1 MEKKNVS
8 SLGDYSNKGSF
19 GAAFKAAHKTGGNI
33 HTFDYNGKMYTTQT
47 ADNTDSRTTPDNRSW
62 LKHKVHQHGHTLNA
76 MPKKI
81 GLPGL
86 DSDRE
91 VEALGYSQ
99 GKPWSKEVDYRR
111 AEYHRREANK
121 K

>member
-1 MEKKNVS
+1 
-8 SLGDYSNKGSF
+8 
-19 GAAFKAAHKTGGNI
+19 
-33 HTFDYNGKMYTTQT
+33 
-47 ADNTDSRTTPDNRSW
+47 
-62 LKHKVHQHGHTLNA
+62 